1 MFKGES
7 ITTFMKIQGLKS
19 GLKTKINRQN
29 IDFSLHIS
37 ISGYV
42 WVRLINREISFQL
55 AIRVNNLDC
64 KKITSIIVHGQ
75 ISLYYRYNIQSYTE
89 NKWRRAGTICASMTS
104 TFIYSAIK

>member
-42 WVRLINREISFQL
+42 WVRLINREISF
-55 AIRVNNLDC
+55 
-64 KKITSIIVHGQ
+64 
-75 ISLYYRYNIQSYTE
+75 
-89 NKWRRAGTICASMTS
+89 
-104 TFIYSAIK
+104 